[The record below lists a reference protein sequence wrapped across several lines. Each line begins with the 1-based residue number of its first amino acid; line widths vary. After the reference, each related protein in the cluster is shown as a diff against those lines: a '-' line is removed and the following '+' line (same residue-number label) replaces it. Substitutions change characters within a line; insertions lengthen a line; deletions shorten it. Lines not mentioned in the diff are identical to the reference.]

1 MQLQQLVYFM
11 TVADEGG
18 FSKAAEK
25 LLATQPNLSK
35 AIRDLERELK
45 VELFCRN
52 NRGAVLTEAGRRLYQ
67 HAGTIMDQMAM
78 IENLGKETAPRSLSI
93 ASYPSV
99 MMGQLLG
106 RFYRR
111 HPELSLKLT
120 EVRLQKLIEMVE
132 SGEADLGFV
141 LFNQMQSK
149 DMRRMLRNS
158 EFFELGSDTWYAN
171 LGPAHPLYDREQVTM
186 EELLDYPIVRQPD
199 DYFSNLTFC
208 LEIDGVR
215 LTGFQRVIYTNDG
228 GALIS
233 LLRTT
238 DVFRFGTRIT
248 AMAFADYGIRT
259 VPIRNCGLKITT
271 GWIQRRRETLSREAQ
286 DFVEQLKSLYPA
298 GYGGL

>member
-1 MQLQQLVYFM
+1 
-11 TVADEGG
+11 
-18 FSKAAEK
+18 
-25 LLATQPNLSK
+25 
-35 AIRDLERELK
+35 
-45 VELFCRN
+45 
-52 NRGAVLTEAGRRLYQ
+52 
-67 HAGTIMDQMAM
+67 
-78 IENLGKETAPRSLSI
+78 
-93 ASYPSV
+93 
-99 MMGQLLG
+99 
-106 RFYRR
+106 
-111 HPELSLKLT
+111 
-120 EVRLQKLIEMVE
+120 
-132 SGEADLGFV
+132 
-141 LFNQMQSK
+141 
-149 DMRRMLRNS
+149 
-158 EFFELGSDTWYAN
+158 
-171 LGPAHPLYDREQVTM
+171 M